1 MGTIS
6 RAFFARNLV
15 DSGTKVNYE
24 TKCLCSWNKIVA
36 LFLKSSIF
44 ETYKT
49 PSMKKILLL
58 AITFSLT
65 SCAQVQQ
72 TLNQLPQ
79 LSSQIPGVGGVDI
92 ASGLK
97 EALNKGI
104 TQQVS
109 KLTAVDGFYKNEAV
123 KILMPAELQKVDA
136 TLRKIGLGSLADE
149 GIKVLNRAAEDA
161 VKEATPIFVS
171 AVKNMTFTDAKN
183 ILLGNDSAATT
194 YLQGSTTTAL
204 YGKFNP
210 VIKSSFEKVGA
221 DVIWT
226 KIINKYNTIPLVKKV
241 NPDLTDYTTNQALA
255 GVFKMIAVEEKEIR
269 NNISARTTPLLKSV
283 FAMQDNK

>member
-1 MGTIS
+1 
-6 RAFFARNLV
+6 
-15 DSGTKVNYE
+15 
-24 TKCLCSWNKIVA
+24 
-36 LFLKSSIF
+36 
-44 ETYKT
+44 
-49 PSMKKILLL
+49 MKKILILSLL
-58 AITFSLT
+58 L
-65 SCAQVQQ
+65 C
-72 TLNQLPQ
+72 
-79 LSSQIPGVGGVDI
+79 LSSQAQVKETLAQKLSKLSTKLSGVGGVDI

-104 TQQVS
+104 TEQVS

-136 TLRKIGLGSLADE
+136 TLRKIGLSSLADE

-171 AVKNMTFTDAKN
+171 AVKNMSFTDAKN

-194 YLQGSTTTAL
+194 YLQGSTNTAL

-210 VIKSSFEKVGA
+210 VIKTSFEKVGA
-221 DVIWT
+221 DVVWT

-241 NPDLTDYTTNQALA
+241 NPDLTDYTTTQALA
-255 GVFKMIAVEEKEIR
+255 GVFKMIAVEEKDIR
-269 NNISARTTPLLKSV
+269 TNISARTSPLLKSV
-283 FAMQDNK
+283 FAMQDGK